1 MRRVVGPKIEEVK
14 LLEETLLAK
23 QEQLAA
29 AQRKL
34 DEIAKRLDEL
44 RQHFEEKQ
52 KMKEQLQQKADL
64 LKRNLERAY
73 MLVDNLSGER
83 VRWTETVER
92 LDGEFLCLPGN
103 CLLATAFISY
113 LGPFVTHYR
122 EKLNNKWQL
131 AIVREQIPCSKEL
144 QIWDFLSDA
153 PTVRDWSIQG
163 LPSDDFSKENGVI
176 ITTGARW
183 PLIIDPQC
191 QAQKWIKN
199 MEKSNQLQ
207 VIDFGQPDFVRT
219 LEQALQFGKPVLLQN
234 VLEQLDPVLMPIL
247 NKAIVKVGGDD
258 IIKFND
264 KAISYNGGFRFFVTT
279 KLSNP
284 HYPPEISTK
293 TTLVNFAVKEKGLED
308 QLLGIMVRKE
318 RPALEEQKD
327 QLVVSIAENRKTL
340 VNLENEILRMLNET
354 RGSLLDDDEL
364 FSTLQTSKQTS
375 ALVTDA
381 LSTAE
386 VTEIEI
392 DEARE
397 AYRPC
402 ASRAAILFFVLMEMS
417 HIDPMYQFSLDAYI
431 GLFVHSIEK
440 SAKKTDIPERL
451 VSLNA
456 YHTYAVYKWV
466 ESDFGDCCG
475 ACDLVIYYFVLL
487 FR

>member
-1 MRRVVGPKIEEVK
+1 MPKFTSERVKFVWWPDFVIFFFHLLCRVVGPKIEEVK

-44 RQHFEEKQ
+44 RQHFEEKL
-52 KMKEQLQQKADL
+52 KMKEELQQKADL
-64 LKRNLERAY
+64 LKRNLERAH

-83 VRWTETVER
+83 VRWTETVKR
-92 LDGEFLCLPGN
+92 LDAEFLCLPGN

-113 LGPFVTHYR
+113 LGPFVTVYR
-122 EKLNNKWQL
+122 EKLNTKWQL
-131 AIVREQIPCSKEL
+131 AIVNEEIPCSKEL
-144 QIWDFLSDA
+144 MIWDFLSDA
-153 PTVRDWSIQG
+153 TTVRDWAIQG

-176 ITTGARW
+176 ITNGSRW

-247 NKAIVKVGGDD
+247 NRAIVKVGGGD

-264 KAISYNGGFRFFVTT
+264 KSISYNRRFRFFVTT

-327 QLVVSIAENRKTL
+327 HLVVSIAGNRKTL
-340 VNLENEILRMLNET
+340 VNLENEILRMLNES

-364 FSTLQTSKQTS
+364 FTTLQISKQTS

-397 AYRPC
+397 GYRPC

-417 HIDPMYQFSLDAYI
+417 RIDPMYQFSLDAYI

-440 SAKKTDIPERL
+440 SAKKTEIAERL
-451 VSLNA
+451 VSLNT
-456 YHTYAVYKWV
+456 YHTYAVYK
-466 ESDFGDCCG
+466 
-475 ACDLVIYYFVLL
+475 
-487 FR
+487 